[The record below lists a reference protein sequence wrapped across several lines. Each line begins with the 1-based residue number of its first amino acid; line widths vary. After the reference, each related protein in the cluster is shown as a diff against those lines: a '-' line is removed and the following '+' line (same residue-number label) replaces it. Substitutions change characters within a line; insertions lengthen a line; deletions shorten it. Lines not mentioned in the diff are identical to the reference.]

1 MRSLFEMKSYP
12 NNKNRLIVPKQFY
25 ASIKDC
31 TTLQHGMQKIPC
43 DILSHQRNDHTI
55 YLSSAIMEHFHIR
68 KHSKMMI
75 DMDMTELFLYY
86 PLGVFVHRAPQ
97 QLNNERLFQEMA
109 RIGHTLGFET
119 ILFSYQQVASTSK
132 SLTGFVWKNQ
142 WKPMHTEIPPVI
154 YNRIPNRKLE
164 AHVMVKHVK
173 QYLTTTSIIFNPD
186 FFHKWQIY
194 ESLISDDRVN
204 YLLPDTTFHP
214 SIETLEQKLE
224 QHPVYVQAYQENTS
238 EPVYLK
244 KVAEA
249 EFLVSHDNK
258 QTTFSD
264 LTKLCKQHFRDGLT
278 RYVVQDAIDLQHYQ
292 HNPTYLRA
300 YVQLGRTWQ
309 LTLLYGKDARTNTL
323 IPVHQILDKNMSQK
337 IKKVVL
343 TLAKVLENKLN
354 GEIGELGFDIGFD
367 NEQRLWLLEV
377 HAKPSWSVFDH
388 PAFAAKAQA
397 YFTALF
403 GYTLSVIPRSE

>member
-12 NNKNRLIVPKQFY
+12 NNKNRLIVPKQYY

-43 DILSHQRNDHTI
+43 DILSHQRNDNTI
-55 YLSSAIMEHFHIR
+55 YLSSAIMEHFHIKR
-68 KHSKMMI
+68 NSKMMI
-75 DMDMTELFLYY
+75 DTDEAELFLYY
-86 PLGVFVHRAPQ
+86 QLGVLVHRAPQ

-119 ILFSYQQVASTSK
+119 ILFSYQQVASTSN

-142 WKPMHTEIPPVI
+142 WKAMHTEIPPVI

-186 FFHKWQIY
+186 FFHKWQVY
-194 ESLISDDRVN
+194 ETLISDDRVN

-224 QHPVYVQAYQENTS
+224 QHPVYVQAYQENAS
-238 EPVYLK
+238 QPVYLEK
-244 KVAEA
+244 ITET
-249 EFLVSHDNK
+249 EFFVSRKNE

-264 LTKLCKQHFRDGLT
+264 LTKLCKQYFRDGLP
-278 RYVVQDAIDLQHYQ
+278 RYVVQDAVDLQHHQ
-292 HNPTYLRA
+292 QNPAYLRA
-300 YVQLGRTWQ
+300 YVQRDRTWQ
-309 LTLLYGKDARTNTL
+309 LTLLYGKDTLTNTL
-323 IPVHQILDKNMSQK
+323 IPVHHLINKNMTQK
-337 IKKVVL
+337 IKKMAI
-343 TLAKVLENKLN
+343 TIAKVLEHKFN
-354 GEIGELGFDIGFD
+354 GEIGELGFDIGLD

-377 HAKPSWSVFDH
+377 HAKPTWYVFDH
-388 PAFAAKAQA
+388 PAFATKAQS

-403 GYTLSVIPRSE
+403 GYALSATPRSE